1 MAEET
6 FKCISIN
13 SADPYTR
20 GIQYGEQAKELI
32 YRGIEGYQR
41 HFSKTLQ
48 MDWNSITT
56 KSSLYLDLLE
66 RDFLDELEEARG
78 IPDYGFR

>member
-48 MDWNSITT
+48 MD
-56 KSSLYLDLLE
+56 
-66 RDFLDELEEARG
+66 
-78 IPDYGFR
+78 

>member
-48 MDWNSITT
+48 L
-56 KSSLYLDLLE
+56 SL
-66 RDFLDELEEARG
+66 
-78 IPDYGFR
+78 IHI